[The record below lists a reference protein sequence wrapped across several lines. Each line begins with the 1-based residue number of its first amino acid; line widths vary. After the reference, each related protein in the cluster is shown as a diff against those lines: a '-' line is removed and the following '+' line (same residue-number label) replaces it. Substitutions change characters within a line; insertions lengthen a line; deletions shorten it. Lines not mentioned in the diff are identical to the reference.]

1 MTFLLPPMIND
12 VNSVTWDDGYRATEG
27 PLHRLPKL
35 CPLIGSRT
43 NVVCASKNILLLQSS
58 PEAAGSGFG
67 ERFFL
72 SHVCLFSVRAADI
85 IHLRIVT

>member
-1 MTFLLPPMIND
+1 MMDAGQLRGLCIDYPNSVFLL
-12 VNSVTWDDGYRATEG
+12 A
-27 PLHRLPKL
+27 L
-35 CPLIGSRT
+35 RT
-43 NVVCASKNILLLQSS
+43 NVVCASKNSLLLQSS

-72 SHVCLFSVRAADI
+72 SYVCLFGVRAADV